1 MLEVKAA
8 MKKSHR
14 EAQLY
19 AGMGRAQAQ
28 VTEAVIMALE
38 KENLRDVK
46 TNPNPNTN
54 TNTNPAEG
62 ARNGHAELPLKKGTP
77 TRDLD
82 WTPTRDLD
90 FLIYWFVNTLILSW
104 KEEAICALREARRVE
119 LEAIK
124 AIHKSEI
131 EEASN

>member
-1 MLEVKAA
+1 VLEVKAA

-28 VTEAVIMALE
+28 ETEAVIMALE
-38 KENLRDVK
+38 KENLRDVQ

-54 TNTNPAEG
+54 PNPDPDPAEG

-77 TRDLD
+77 TRNLD
-82 WTPTRDLD
+82 
-90 FLIYWFVNTLILSW
+90 
-104 KEEAICALREARRVE
+104 
-119 LEAIK
+119 
-124 AIHKSEI
+124 
-131 EEASN
+131 